1 MRKINNIDF
10 DSKSS
15 IQESRTNDLQQDRD
29 QTQSFISGIKD
40 RISSID
46 LERDD
51 RPGKSSKKQD
61 DSFDAFR
68 MFKQGFTGILK
79 MLQKTGLIDKE
90 DYKEKKAD
98 AKNFFKENKPH
109 FKKMFLQ
116 ITQRDLETVLEYIE
130 SQLNENQLNK
140 NSKVNYEQEEI
151 VEDDLNPQVQK
162 EEENKE
168 ASTAN
173 DGKNLELTLTSTLKF
188 NNIGNSLLN
197 LLNKVEP
204 FDSPDELNAGDRQMV
219 KSEITDIHSKTKDLI
234 LSLDPSLQ
242 EELDSV
248 DQRVAQNPDKNEA
261 YMSYSVTMVPIDIAS
276 KAIDIVNNER
286 EGFQDLANMD
296 RKSLAADMMDFY
308 EYMTNLKETL

>member
-1 MRKINNIDF
+1 MRKINQLNF
-10 DSKSS
+10 DNKSS
-15 IQESRTNDLQQDRD
+15 IQESRTNDLNQDHD
-29 QTQSFISGIKD
+29 QTQSFISDIKN
-40 RISSID
+40 RISSIS
-46 LERDD
+46 LD
-51 RPGKSSKKQD
+51 REESTGRSSKKQD

-68 MFKQGFTGILK
+68 MFKQGFMGVLK
-79 MLQKTGLIDKE
+79 MMQKTGLIDKE
-90 DYKEKKAD
+90 DYKEKKEY
-98 AKNFFKENKPH
+98 AKDFFKENKAN

-130 SQLNENQLNK
+130 SQLTQTNK

-151 VEDDLNPQVQK
+151 IEDDLNPQVHAK
-162 EEENKE
+162 EENKE

-197 LLNKVEP
+197 LLNTVEP
-204 FDSPDELNAGDRQMV
+204 FDSPDELSVNDRQYV
-219 KSEITDIHSKTKDLI
+219 KSEITETHAKTKDLI

-242 EELDSV
+242 DKLNTI

-261 YMSYSVTMVPIDIAS
+261 YMSYSVSMVPIDIAS

-286 EGFQDLANMD
+286 EGFQDLADLD
-296 RKSLAADMMDFY
+296 RKTLAADMMDFY
-308 EYMTNLKETL
+308 EYMTNLKENLG